1 MFVAGAAIL
10 SAMVAIGFAAL
21 WRRAVRR
28 AREARLAF
36 GDIRQTL
43 AEVTAE
49 AQRGKTET
57 ARLRNTLDLL
67 PIPVW
72 RRRDN
77 SLIECNKAYATL
89 AGSRETALAK
99 ARGLV
104 PVGPAD
110 TSSQAPNAA
119 TQFTI
124 HAAIGGL
131 RHLLDIHELPGADG
145 ETLAFAFDRTE
156 VESAQRELRRHI
168 AANAAV
174 LEILAAGVAIFG
186 PDKRLKLETSNNQPT
201 GEKEPGLR
209 LCRIRLYSGRLYS
222 GRLVT
227 ASDVPRRGPALLVD
241 LWVRLVR
248 SEQPT
253 RPSVACC
260 RRGWRGRFWLSLGP
274 DQWCG

>member
-1 MFVAGAAIL
+1 MQCDGRHRFCSAVAA
-10 SAMVAIGFAAL
+10 
-21 WRRAVRR
+21 RRAPR
-28 AREARLAF
+28 ARRL
-36 GDIRQTL
+36 GWPLPRSRQTL

-49 AQRGKTET
+49 AQRGKTEA
-57 ARLRNTLDLL
+57 ARLRDTLDLL

-104 PVGPAD
+104 PIGPAD

-124 HAAIGGL
+124 HAAIGGQ

-145 ETLAFAFDRTE
+145 ETLAFALDRTE

-186 PDKRLKLETSNNQPT
+186 PDKRLKFFNSAYSALWELDAGWLEQQPT
-201 GEKEPGLR
+201 IGEVLERLHETRRFPGI
-209 LCRIRLYSGRLYS
+209 CRFSR
-222 GRLVT
+222 V
-227 ASDVPRRGPALLVD
+227 
-241 LWVRLVR
+241 
-248 SEQPT
+248 
-253 RPSVACC
+253 
-260 RRGWRGRFWLSLGP
+260 
-274 DQWCG
+274 